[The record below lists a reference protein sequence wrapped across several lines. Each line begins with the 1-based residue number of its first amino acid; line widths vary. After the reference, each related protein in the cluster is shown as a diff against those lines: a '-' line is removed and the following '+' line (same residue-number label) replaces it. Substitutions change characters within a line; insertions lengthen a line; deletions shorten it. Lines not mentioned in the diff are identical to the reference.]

1 MSAANWRAADLLP
14 RCVSGSA
21 ASAGAAGGRDG
32 RAAEPLQEVAVA
44 ASFVHAADVRGVRPA
59 RGAAS
64 LRHPTPTYFKL
75 NKLDNS
81 NRSQIVLIY
90 YM

>member
-1 MSAANWRAADLLP
+1 MLSWFDTSA
-14 RCVSGSA
+14 A
-21 ASAGAAGGRDG
+21 ASAGAASGRDG
-32 RAAEPLQEVAVA
+32 CTIEPFKEIALAAPLI
-44 ASFVHAADVRGVRPA
+44 HAADVRGVRPA
-59 RGAAS
+59 RGAAR

-75 NKLDNS
+75 NKLVNS